1 MARKNSNLI
10 TSVGAT
16 IADRSIGI
24 GKFTVGGFT
33 QRRVMTS
40 GQTVISGLDDIQTT
54 DSFTEVYKN
63 GVLLKHTT
71 DYSIDNAN
79 QITLV
84 SAADLNDEITI
95 RSVVDNIATI
105 VPDGSVTSAKI
116 ASEAVTSANIDGTVA
131 STGKAI
137 AMAIVFGG

>member
-10 TSVGAT
+10 TSVSAT

-24 GKFTVGGFT
+24 DKLTVGGFT
-33 QRRVMTS
+33 QQKVMTS
-40 GQTVISGLDDIQTT
+40 GQTVISGLTAIQTVA
-54 DSFTEVYKN
+54 DFTEVYKN
-63 GVLLKHTT
+63 GVLLIKDT
-71 DYSIDNAN
+71 DYTIDNAN
-79 QITLV
+79 QITL
-84 SAADLNDEITI
+84 SAAADLNDEITI
-95 RSVVDNIATI
+95 RSMVDNIAAT

-116 ASEAVTSANIDGTVA
+116 ASEAVTSAKIDGTVA

>member
-24 GKFTVGGFT
+24 DKLTVGGFT

-63 GVLLKHTT
+63 GVLLKFTT

-116 ASEAVTSANIDGTVA
+116 DGTVA

>member
-24 GKFTVGGFT
+24 DKLTVGGFT
-33 QRRVMTS
+33 QRRTLNA
-40 GQTVISGLDDIQTT
+40 GETVIANLDTIQTLDD
-54 DSFTEVYKN
+54 FTEVYKN
-63 GVLLKHTT
+63 GVLLKNTT
-71 DYSIDNAN
+71 DYTIDSDNG
-79 QITLV
+79 ITLT
-84 SAADLNDEITI
+84 SAADANDEITI
-95 RSVVDNIATI
+95 RSMVDNIATI
-105 VPDGSVTSAKI
+105 VPDGSVTSAK
-116 ASEAVTSANIDGTVA
+116 IDGTVA

>member
-10 TSVGAT
+10 TSVSAT

-24 GKFTVGGFT
+24 EKFTVGGFT

-63 GVLLKHTT
+63 GVLLKFTT

-95 RSVVDNIATI
+95 RSVVDNIAAIIT
-105 VPDGSVTSAKI
+105 DGSVTSAK
-116 ASEAVTSANIDGTVA
+116 IDGTVA

>member
-24 GKFTVGGFT
+24 DKLTVGGFT
-33 QRRVMTS
+33 QRRTLNA
-40 GQTVISGLDDIQTT
+40 GETVIANLDTIQTLDD
-54 DSFTEVYKN
+54 FTEVYKN
-63 GVLLKHTT
+63 GVLLKNTT
-71 DYSIDNAN
+71 DYTIDSDNG
-79 QITLV
+79 ITLT
-84 SAADLNDEITI
+84 SAADANDEITI
-95 RSVVDNIATI
+95 RSMVDNIATI

>member
-24 GKFTVGGFT
+24 EKFTVGGFT

-63 GVLLKHTT
+63 GVLLKFTT

-95 RSVVDNIATI
+95 RSVVDNIAAIIT
-105 VPDGSVTSAKI
+105 DGSVTSAKI
-116 ASEAVTSANIDGTVA
+116 DSSVA

>member
-10 TSVGAT
+10 TSVSAT

-24 GKFTVGGFT
+24 EKFTVGGFT
-33 QRRVMTS
+33 QQKIMTS
-40 GQTVISGLDDIQTT
+40 GQTVISGLTAIQTVA
-54 DSFTEVYKN
+54 DFTEVYKN
-63 GVLLKHTT
+63 GVLLIKDT
-71 DYSIDNAN
+71 DYTIDNAN
-79 QITLV
+79 QITL
-84 SAADLNDEITI
+84 SAAADLNDEITI
-95 RSVVDNIATI
+95 RSMVDNIAAT

-116 ASEAVTSANIDGTVA
+116 DSSVA

>member
-16 IADRSIGI
+16 IADRSLGI
-24 GKFTVGGFT
+24 EKFTVGGFT

-95 RSVVDNIATI
+95 RSVVDNIAAIIT
-105 VPDGSVTSAKI
+105 DGSVTSAKI
-116 ASEAVTSANIDGTVA
+116 DSSVA

>member
-24 GKFTVGGFT
+24 DKLTVGGFT

-63 GVLLKHTT
+63 GVLLKFTT

-95 RSVVDNIATI
+95 RSVVDNIAAIIT
-105 VPDGSVTSAKI
+105 DGSVTSAK
-116 ASEAVTSANIDGTVA
+116 IDGTVA

>member
-10 TSVGAT
+10 TSVSAT

-24 GKFTVGGFT
+24 DKLTVGGFT
-33 QRRVMTS
+33 QQKVMTS
-40 GQTVISGLDDIQTT
+40 GQTVISGLTAIQTVA
-54 DSFTEVYKN
+54 DFTEVYKN
-63 GVLLKHTT
+63 GVLLIKDT
-71 DYSIDNAN
+71 DYTIDNAN
-79 QITLV
+79 QITL
-84 SAADLNDEITI
+84 SAAADANDEITI
-95 RSVVDNIATI
+95 RSMVDNIAAT

-116 ASEAVTSANIDGTVA
+116 ASEAVTSAKIDSTVA

>member
-10 TSVGAT
+10 TSVSAT

-24 GKFTVGGFT
+24 DKLTVGGFT
-33 QRRVMTS
+33 QRRTLNAGETVIANLDTI
-40 GQTVISGLDDIQTT
+40 QTVDD
-54 DSFTEVYKN
+54 FTEVYKN
-63 GVLLKHTT
+63 GVLLKNTT
-71 DYSIDNAN
+71 DYTIDSDNG
-79 QITLV
+79 ITLT
-84 SAADLNDEITI
+84 SAADANDEITI
-95 RSVVDNIATI
+95 RSMVDNIAAT

-116 ASEAVTSANIDGTVA
+116 DSSVA

>member
-10 TSVGAT
+10 TSVNAT

-24 GKFTVGGFT
+24 DKLTVGGFT
-33 QRRVMTS
+33 QRRTLNA
-40 GQTVISGLDDIQTT
+40 GETVIANLDTIQTLDD
-54 DSFTEVYKN
+54 FTEVYKN
-63 GVLLKHTT
+63 GVLLKNTT
-71 DYSIDNAN
+71 DYTIDSDNG
-79 QITLV
+79 ITLT
-84 SAADLNDEITI
+84 SAADANDEITI
-95 RSVVDNIATI
+95 RSMVDNIATI

-116 ASEAVTSANIDGTVA
+116 DSSVA

>member
-10 TSVGAT
+10 TSVSAT

-24 GKFTVGGFT
+24 EKLTVG
-33 QRRVMTS
+33 RRTLNAGETVIANLDTI
-40 GQTVISGLDDIQTT
+40 QTVDD
-54 DSFTEVYKN
+54 FTEVYKN
-63 GVLLKHTT
+63 GVLLKNTT
-71 DYSIDNAN
+71 DYTIDSDNG
-79 QITLV
+79 IILT
-84 SAADLNDEITI
+84 SAADANDEITI
-95 RSVVDNIATI
+95 RSMVDNIAAA

-116 ASEAVTSANIDGTVA
+116 ASEAVTSAKIDSTVA

>member
-1 MARKNSNLI
+1 MARKNTNLI

-105 VPDGSVTSAKI
+105 VPDGSVTSDKI
-116 ASEAVTSANIDGTVA
+116 DSSVA

>member
-24 GKFTVGGFT
+24 DKLTVGGFT

-63 GVLLKHTT
+63 GVLLKFTT

>member
-10 TSVGAT
+10 TSVSAT

-24 GKFTVGGFT
+24 DKLTVGGFT
-33 QRRVMTS
+33 QRRTLNA
-40 GQTVISGLDDIQTT
+40 GETVIANLDTIQTLDD
-54 DSFTEVYKN
+54 FTEVYKN
-63 GVLLKHTT
+63 GVLLKNTT
-71 DYSIDNAN
+71 DYTIDSDNG
-79 QITLV
+79 ITLT
-84 SAADLNDEITI
+84 SAADANDEITI
-95 RSVVDNIATI
+95 RSMVDNIATI

-116 ASEAVTSANIDGTVA
+116 DSSVA